1 MTRCSGL
8 LAQNPTE
15 NQQVVAEALGLPA
28 HRVFSH
34 AKRLGG
40 GFGGKEILPS
50 RLSGIAAV
58 AAWKARRPVRLCL
71 DRDEDMHISGQ
82 RHAFLANY
90 KVRTGG
96 SVPIWCCFWFPS
108 LFLRVLLLEV
118 SSTAPGPR
126 QGRADQR
133 AAPRLPGKIQ
143 GVCWVVGCFWGFVT
157 GLLVSC
163 PLKC

>member
-1 MTRCSGL
+1 MTTHPAWL
-8 LAQNPTE
+8 VQNPTE

-28 HRVFSH
+28 HRVFCH

-82 RHAFLANY
+82 RHAFLAQY
-90 KVRTGG
+90 KVCTRDLWIFLCVWCLLWSVELCAWTLTRTCTSARSATPSWRSTSCVMG
-96 SVPIWCCFWFPS
+96 FP
-108 LFLRVLLLEV
+108 F
-118 SSTAPGPR
+118 A
-126 QGRADQR
+126 
-133 AAPRLPGKIQ
+133 
-143 GVCWVVGCFWGFVT
+143 
-157 GLLVSC
+157 
-163 PLKC
+163 